1 MKINIAKLE
10 KKCKDLIKEYP
21 EQEVSFTIISELI
34 FMLDEIQTT
43 TEKVLSLEEE
53 RELRLRNERRALEEK
68 RRNRRRMKN
77 WLERNKIKN

>member
-1 MKINIAKLE
+1 
-10 KKCKDLIKEYP
+10 
-21 EQEVSFTIISELI
+21 
-34 FMLDEIQTT
+34 MLDEIQTT

-77 WLERNKIKN
+77 WLKETK

>member
-21 EQEVSFTIISELI
+21 EQSFFHDNFELI

-53 RELRLRNERRALEEK
+53 RLRLRNERRALEEK
-68 RRNRRRMKN
+68 KRNRRRMKN
-77 WLERNKIKN
+77 